1 MSYYEEEK
9 NTTTIFYEAI
19 EIVVNCIRNRFQQ
32 KDLFETLEAMK
43 ILFLKVLHEED
54 FSHELSAN
62 VFVFSSDL
70 HKFKLET
77 QLKTLTHINDEK
89 KVGIKD
95 FTTVK
100 SILIIIKWI
109 SKTVSEVLKLVKLIS
124 TVTATRSSSTLRR
137 FKTYL

>member
-54 FSHELSAN
+54 FGHELSAN

>member
-54 FSHELSAN
+54 FGHELSAN

-89 KVGIKD
+89 NVGIKD